1 MHDVDRVQQFLE
13 AGLPSQEAYGYEA
26 GPMMESGFGQFESGP
41 YETGPYETGPY
52 ETGSYETGPYE
63 TGPYE
68 TGQYEAG
75 QYESGPYETG
85 SYETGPYETGQYEAG
100 GQYEYSG
107 EIYGEIPGEIVS
119 NPMTGEISTD
129 VEIGLAAELLSVG
142 SERELDQFF
151 GKFIRGLGKSFKKF
165 AGSGLGKTLFTAL
178 KPLAKAALPTLGG
191 ALGSLIP
198 IPGVGTAVGAW
209 AANQAG
215 NALGLEFQGLSN
227 EDRDLEIARRII
239 RTGIDTAR
247 YVESLP
253 EGEVNME
260 EEVWDA
266 VKSLAARALPGAV
279 SLLTSGLSASGAAGT
294 QGTGGLGGGLSV
306 RSPGGWS
313 VDLGGQAGG
322 QVTTGATVG
331 VNAAPPP
338 VPFQPSPAGQVMP
351 QPYQAGR
358 VGPAYGG
365 GRPAPGP
372 YPTPRGRHCPPSLRM
387 HGRWFRRGRAIVV
400 LGLC

>member
-1 MHDVDRVQQFLE
+1 MHDVDRTQQFLE

-26 GPMMESGFGQFESGP
+26 GPMMESGFGQFETGSYEAGP
-41 YETGPYETGPY
+41 YETGAYETGSYESGPNETGQYEAGPY
-52 ETGSYETGPYE
+52 ETGSYES
-63 TGPYE
+63 GPYE
-68 TGQYEAG
+68 TGQYETA
-75 QYESGPYETG
+75 
-85 SYETGPYETGQYEAG
+85 
-100 GQYEYSG
+100 QYEYPG
-107 EIYGEIPGEIVS
+107 EVFGEIPGEIVRD
-119 NPMTGEISTD
+119 PMTGEINTD

-165 AGSGLGKTLFTAL
+165 AGSGLGKTLFSAL
-178 KPLAKAALPTLGG
+178 KPLAKAALPTIGG

-239 RTGIDTAR
+239 RTGIDAAR

-253 EGEVNME
+253 GGEVNME
-260 EEVWDA
+260 EEIWDA
-266 VKSLAARALPGAV
+266 VKSLASRALPGAV
-279 SLLTSGLSASGAAGT
+279 SLLTSGLSASGAAGS

-313 VDLGGQAGG
+313 LDLGGQAGG

-331 VNAAPPP
+331 VNAPPPP

-351 QPYQAGR
+351 PPYQAGR
-358 VGPAYGG
+358 VGPATGG
-365 GRPAPGP
+365 GRPGP

-387 HGRWFRRGRAIVV
+387 HGRWIRRGRAIVV